1 MSLSAPAATSENK
14 LPEVSPDAELKAF
27 FTPLPT
33 KRGLFK
39 DDDEE
44 DDQGHLDLDALKAV
58 FSAPPVR
65 AFCHDKTDAKAKVAA
80 DTFGTSSGP
89 CPEITPDLRARI
101 NAIETIKMEPP
112 NQLQLEEENEERQ
125 RADELRHN
133 VAVRRA
139 NLALQR
145 TTHPLLIRATAAK
158 YLRLGAVLKQKIIE
172 KTAESGKLAP
182 LGVSDLLKYNKAFIK
197 GVKETLDA
205 LLRQL
210 TVLMEEDDPTKL
222 PSPAELA
229 AQAQQTLGTL
239 GETFQIDDLT
249 GRC

>member
-39 DDDEE
+39 AEEEEDEE
-44 DDQGHLDLDALKAV
+44 GHMNLDALKSVFAV
-58 FSAPPVR
+58 PP
-65 AFCHDKTDAKAKVAA
+65 AKAKISAT
-80 DTFGTSSGP
+80 TFGTSSGP

-101 NAIETIKMEPP
+101 NAIETVKMEPP
-112 NQLQLEEENEERQ
+112 NQLQLEEENEEQQ

-239 GETFQIDDLT
+239 AETFQIDDLS